1 MENGVISPGVKQSFT
16 WSTPFFD
23 VTFVDI
29 KSKRG
34 MTNITYVM
42 QDFGFEMSSQTHSQ
56 HPHYTLPVFT
66 WLGPDV
72 SDVSHGIGCE
82 RDKST
87 PCTLS
92 WLWSQPSSW
101 YWQHCLLSLASDTI
115 SSEIPSLLWG
125 ASEILPSAPQPK
137 DSTMPLSRCGHSWP
151 HSSISPHSSTHSISD
166 SHRRHNPP
174 HSTSQSRKDLCVSSE
189 NMDMEAGIF
198 GPNSYPIE
206 HLIILIEKNLES

>member
-42 QDFGFEMSSQTHSQ
+42 QDFGFGMSSKHTLNIPTIPSQ
-56 HPHYTLPVFT
+56 FSLDWAQMCQMCHMVLVVKEIRA
-66 WLGPDV
+66 LLVLCPD
-72 SDVSHGIGCE
+72 SG
-82 RDKST
+82 
-87 PCTLS
+87 
-92 WLWSQPSSW
+92 
-101 YWQHCLLSLASDTI
+101 LSLTPDDGSIVSCTWHLTR
-115 SSEIPSLLWG
+115 SHLRYPVYYE
-125 ASEILPSAPQPK
+125 EHRRYYPQPK